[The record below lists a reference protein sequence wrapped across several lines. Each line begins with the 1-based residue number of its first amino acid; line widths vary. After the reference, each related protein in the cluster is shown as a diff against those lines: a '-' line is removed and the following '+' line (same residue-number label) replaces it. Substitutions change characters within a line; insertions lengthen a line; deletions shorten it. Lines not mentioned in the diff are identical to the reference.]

1 MLNKNTGS
9 NNMNLEDKEQFI
21 KFFRKK
27 ISEKLPEVKKLSQ
40 EINYM
45 KYRTYKQKGYVPH
58 WKLENQNRLIRLLN
72 LPVNA
77 WSDADLKTA
86 HQILRWYGI

>member
-1 MLNKNTGS
+1 MDLA
-9 NNMNLEDKEQFI
+9 DKQQFV
-21 KFFRKK
+21 KFFRQK

-58 WKLENQNRLIRLLN
+58 WKMENQNRLIRLFN
-72 LPVNA
+72 LPVKA
-77 WSDADLKTA
+77 WSNEDLKTA
-86 HQILRWYGI
+86 YKILKWYGV